1 MKHFIYTLTILT
13 VFLFISCSSDDSNDQ
28 PPVNND
34 EYITWSSLGEDYH
47 TAQFWRGIDNDSF
60 EVTGEELPYFNL
72 HFLTNTIEQGDVV
85 TINTE
90 TEEGYLGYYLG
101 NDEDLRFKSIT
112 VEFVEVTEAYIYGE
126 FQGSNAEVV
135 NTEVVPNTSTPS
147 EAVITNG
154 KFRIN
159 L

>member
-1 MKHFIYTLTILT
+1 M
-13 VFLFISCSSDDSNDQ
+13 
-28 PPVNND
+28 
-34 EYITWSSLGEDYH
+34 
-47 TAQFWRGIDNDSF
+47 
-60 EVTGEELPYFNL
+60 
-72 HFLTNTIEQGDVV
+72 
-85 TINTE
+85 
-90 TEEGYLGYYLG
+90 G
-101 NDEDLRFKSIT
+101 NDKDLRFKSIT

-154 KFRIN
+154 RFRIN